1 MNALEVDLGG
11 AAGPLA
17 IDLAFRAADRPLV
30 LVGPNGA
37 GKTRALLMI
46 LGAARPARGRV
57 TLAGEPLYDAER
69 GLDVPVERR
78 RIGFLPQR
86 YALFPHLDVL
96 TNVAFGVRKASRA
109 DRLQA
114 AREALRVLD
123 AEALAARR
131 PEALSAGEAQ
141 RVALARALAARPR
154 ALLLDE
160 PLAALD
166 VSIRRDTRRRLAEQ
180 LRAWSL
186 PTVVVTHDR
195 ADVEALDGD
204 VVVMEAGTVVQRG
217 RLPDLIAHPATEFV
231 RQLIGERNR
240 AGERSAAPPR
250 PGPPRRSAFAGW
262 VEARGARGTRAA
274 ASRPPSNHF
283 NARASRACRRGWGRA
298 PRSGPR

>member
-1 MNALEVDLGG
+1 MTALEVDLAG
-11 AAGPLA
+11 AAGPLT
-17 IDLAFRAADRPLV
+17 IDLAFRAAERPLV

-69 GLDVPVERR
+69 GVDVPVERR

-96 TNVAFGVRKASRA
+96 ANVAFGARGASRR

-114 AREALRVLD
+114 AQEALRALD
-123 AEALAARR
+123 AEALAPRR

-166 VSIRRDTRRRLAEQ
+166 VSIRRDTRRILAER
-180 LRAWSL
+180 LRAWTL

-204 VVVMEAGTVVQRG
+204 VLVMEAGTIVQRG
-217 RLPDLIAHPATEFV
+217 RLPDLTAHPATDFV
-231 RQLIGERNR
+231 RELT
-240 AGERSAAPPR
+240 AGP
-250 PGPPRRSAFAGW
+250 
-262 VEARGARGTRAA
+262 
-274 ASRPPSNHF
+274 
-283 NARASRACRRGWGRA
+283 
-298 PRSGPR
+298 